1 MPFLPTA
8 ARTLRS
14 SLAGDPW
21 HGPSLANLVSDVT
34 AEESAKRFF
43 GAHSVLEL
51 VLHVAVWVEE
61 TASRLEGHPPVI
73 PQAGDWPAPSSAD
86 PAEAWEAARS
96 WLTRASDRLQ
106 LAVAAFPEGRLDDVV
121 GGRPDSPPGSDVTF
135 GATLIG
141 LAEHNAYHA
150 GQIALLKRAARARPE
165 PELETR
171 SAATERA
178 AAPVAAPAPA
188 PAAVP
193 AAVAPSAPPPAP
205 IAAPA
210 PRLEPLEE
218 SALDAA
224 RRHIAELEARVGL
237 GPEPGAARSPSSKPS
252 REVADA
258 LARAE
263 LEALRARRARADGNG
278 PDETPPLKKTL

>member
-1 MPFLPTA
+1 VTFLPTA
-8 ARTLRS
+8 AQSLRR

-21 HGPSLANLVSDVT
+21 HGPSLTNLVSDVT
-34 AEESAKRFF
+34 AEEAAKRFF

-61 TASRLEGHPPVI
+61 TASRLEGNPPVI
-73 PQAGDWPAPSSAD
+73 PRAGDWPAPSSPD
-86 PAEAWEAARS
+86 PAEAWASARS
-96 WLTRASDRLQ
+96 WLSRASDRLQ
-106 LAVAAFPEGRLDDVV
+106 TAVAAFPEARLDDVV
-121 GGRPDSPPGSDVTF
+121 GGRPDSPPGSDLTF
-135 GATLIG
+135 GAMLIG

-165 PELETR
+165 PETE
-171 SAATERA
+171 ERA
-178 AAPVAAPAPA
+178 ASTEGLAAAGPTSAAPPA
-188 PAAVP
+188 
-193 AAVAPSAPPPAP
+193 APSAVVTPAA
-205 IAAPA
+205 AAP

-224 RRHIAELEARVGL
+224 RRHIAELEARVGP
-237 GPEPGAARSPSSKPS
+237 GPAPGAAAPASGKPS

-263 LEALRARRARADGNG
+263 LEALRAARARRDRDE
-278 PDETPPLKKTL
+278 PDEQPPLKKTL